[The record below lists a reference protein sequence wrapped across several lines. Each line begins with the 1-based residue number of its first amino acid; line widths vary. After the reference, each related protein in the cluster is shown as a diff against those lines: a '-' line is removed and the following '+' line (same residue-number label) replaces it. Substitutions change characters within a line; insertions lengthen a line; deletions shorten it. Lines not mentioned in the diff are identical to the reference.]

1 MKMDLKGMSRKELE
15 RLQKDVGKALTLIS
29 DKELKAVRDEAA
41 KLVAKHGF
49 TLADIT
55 GDAPVKKA
63 RKTTG
68 KTAGPK
74 TKAPA
79 KYANPVDATQTWT
92 GKGRQ
97 PTWFKEA
104 VAAGAAPDTMEI

>member
-1 MKMDLKGMSRKELE
+1 MKINLKGMSRKELE
-15 RLQKDVGKALTLIS
+15 KLQNDVGKALNRIG

-41 KLVAKHGF
+41 KLAAKHGY

-55 GDAPVKKA
+55 GDAPAKKV
-63 RKTTG
+63 RKAKAT
-68 KTAGPK
+68 GPK

-79 KYANPVDATQTWT
+79 KYANPADKTQTWT

-97 PTWFKEA
+97 PVWYKEA
-104 VAAGAAPDTMEI
+104 IASGSAPEALEI